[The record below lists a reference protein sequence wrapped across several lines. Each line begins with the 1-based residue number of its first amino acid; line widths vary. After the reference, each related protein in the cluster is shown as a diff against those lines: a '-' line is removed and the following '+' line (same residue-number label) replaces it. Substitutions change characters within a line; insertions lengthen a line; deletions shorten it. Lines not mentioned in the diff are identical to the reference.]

1 MTPPGRAPGTS
12 ARASGWRSDADSE
25 RALEV
30 MLARLMQLEGRQ
42 ALPAIRVASGTA
54 LGGAETWCVAQVLL
68 REKHGVPAD
77 LDTIAAST
85 TVPASVLLPA
95 FELTRSAGY
104 LTGDPAGWHATE
116 EAHRQWE
123 VFVSELKSWL
133 LERLRTT
140 PDSEAEDAR
149 LLDQAL
155 APPGQPAPLRGDRVD
170 PACPGPRPGGLSGP
184 PGRDLPPGPGVC

>member
-1 MTPPGRAPGTS
+1 
-12 ARASGWRSDADSE
+12 
-25 RALEV
+25 

-42 ALPAIRVASGTA
+42 ALPAIRIASGTT

-68 REKHGVPAD
+68 REKHGVAAD

-95 FELTRSAGY
+95 FELTQRAGH
-104 LTGDPAGWHATE
+104 LTGDPTGWHATE

-155 APPGQPAPLRGDRVD
+155 RRLVSQLLSEETASTQRAPDHALAV
-170 PACPGPRPGGLSGP
+170 
-184 PGRDLPPGPGVC
+184 